1 MITLNFDEV
10 LERTYNAKKGVEVR
24 YGLGQGFE
32 YCKQFADEAQG
43 YATAAKA
50 SEKKAADAV
59 AGIEQTKADAVQ
71 AVQNAQ
77 TTATTAVQQAQ
88 STATTAVTTKQTEA
102 VQAVDDERDAAL
114 QQVADST
121 QAAQTAASNAAASE
135 QAAQAS
141 KEAAATSAGAAESS
155 ATAASG
161 SASAA
166 ATSESNAATSAQS
179 AGADADRAEAAASLA
194 GTRANTDKTLKT
206 ENAPADAKAT
216 GDALAGK
223 ADSVVPHDLSIPIT
237 GWQTDTEV
245 AEYPHY
251 IDITA
256 DVTSTT
262 VVSVSIDPASADVA
276 GKAMLVNPETRTG
289 AIRIRAHNIPTAEIS
304 AQWYP
309 IKYGGQFYGDGS
321 IYSNFLL
328 AAHPV
333 GSIYQTISPENP
345 SVTFGGGTWEK
356 IAQDRVLMGA
366 SNTHPAGTTVEAGLP
381 NIEGVWGNI
390 RVPSDIKEGGSL
402 PDSDLTGVFKKTK
415 FINSQLY
422 KNGNG
427 TDYFGWEKL
436 VFSASESNPLYGA
449 SDTVQPP
456 AYFTYT
462 WLRTD

>member
-1 MITLNFDEV
+1 M
-10 LERTYNAKKGVEVR
+10 
-24 YGLGQGFE
+24 
-32 YCKQFADEAQG
+32 
-43 YATAAKA
+43 
-50 SEKKAADAV
+50 S
-59 AGIEQTKADAVQ
+59 
-71 AVQNAQ
+71 
-77 TTATTAVQQAQ
+77 
-88 STATTAVTTKQTEA
+88 
-102 VQAVDDERDAAL
+102 
-114 QQVADST
+114 
-121 QAAQTAASNAAASE
+121 
-135 QAAQAS
+135 
-141 KEAAATSAGAAESS
+141 
-155 ATAASG
+155 
-161 SASAA
+161 
-166 ATSESNAATSAQS
+166 
-179 AGADADRAEAAASLA
+179 
-194 GTRANTDKTLKT
+194 TDKTLSI

-304 AQWYP
+304 ARWYP

-345 SVTFGGGTWEK
+345 AVTFGGGTWEK

-366 SNTHPAGTTVEAGLP
+366 SDTHPAGTTVEAGLP
-381 NIEGVWGNI
+381 NITGELISRASGSSSV
-390 RVPSDIKEGGSL
+390 GGSVTAGYGAFKVIPAGAEGDDVPL
-402 PDSDLTGVFKKTK
+402 SFQGGLIKPDKITF
-415 FINSQLY
+415 
-422 KNGNG
+422 
-427 TDYFGWEKL
+427 E
-436 VFSASESNPLYGA
+436 ASNVSSIYGA
-449 SDTVQPP
+449 STTVQPP

>member
-1 MITLNFDEV
+1 MADDILKNIPLPADLPENWTSGQIIAPTGAEAGLDDQHG
-10 LERTYNAKKGVEVR
+10 YNYLMRQVNN
-24 YGLGQGFE
+24 
-32 YCKQFADEAQG
+32 AQK
-43 YATAAKA
+43 AAK
-50 SEKKAADAV
+50 ELNK
-59 AGIEQTKADAVQ
+59 
-71 AVQNAQ
+71 
-77 TTATTAVQQAQ
+77 
-88 STATTAVTTKQTEA
+88 
-102 VQAVDDERDAAL
+102 
-114 QQVADST
+114 
-121 QAAQTAASNAAASE
+121 
-135 QAAQAS
+135 
-141 KEAAATSAGAAESS
+141 
-155 ATAASG
+155 
-161 SASAA
+161 
-166 ATSESNAATSAQS
+166 
-179 AGADADRAEAAASLA
+179 
-194 GTRANTDKTLKT
+194 
-206 ENAPADAKAT
+206 
-216 GDALAGK
+216 GK
-223 ADSVVPHDLSIPIT
+223 ADSVDPHDLFIPIT

-262 VVSVSIDPASADVA
+262 VVSVSIDPASAYVA

-304 AQWYP
+304 ARWYP

-366 SNTHPAGTTVEAGLP
+366 SDTHPAGTKMEAGLP
-381 NIEGVWGNI
+381 NITGTFASGNDEEAAWSRFVHADGCFDYGQKGI
-390 RVPSDIKEGGSL
+390 AAVYTRN
-402 PDSDLTGVFKKTK
+402 DSTQNTPVLLEFKASKS
-415 FINSQLY
+415 SQI
-422 KNGNG
+422 
-427 TDYFGWEKL
+427 
-436 VFSASESNPLYGA
+436 YGA

>member
-10 LERTYNAKKGVEVR
+10 LKRIYNAKKGVEVR

-43 YATAAKA
+43 YATNAKA
-50 SEKKAADAV
+50 SADKA
-59 AGIEQTKADAVQ
+59 EQTKTDAVQ

-77 TTATTAVQQAQ
+77 ATATTAVQQAQ

-121 QAAQTAASNAAASE
+121 RAAQTAANAAGN
-135 QAAQAS
+135 
-141 KEAAATSAGAAESS
+141 AATAAGGYASNAESS

-166 ATSESNAATSAQS
+166 ATSESNAASSAQS
-179 AGADADRAEAAASLA
+179 AGTDADRAEAAAALA

-223 ADSVVPHDLSIPIT
+223 ADSVVPHDLFIPIT

-276 GKAMLVNPETRTG
+276 SKAMLVNPETRTG

-304 AQWYP
+304 ARWYP

-345 SVTFGGGTWEK
+345 AVTFGGGTWE
-356 IAQDRVLMGA
+356 R
-366 SNTHPAGTTVEAGLP
+366 
-381 NIEGVWGNI
+381 IEG
-390 RVPSDIKEGGSL
+390 
-402 PDSDLTGVFKKTK
+402 K
-415 FINSQLY
+415 FIM
-422 KNGNG
+422 
-427 TDYFGWEKL
+427 
-436 VFSASESNPLYGA
+436 GA
-449 SDTVQPP
+449 SDTYPVGSTGGRTEHSHEYAVTYIANYNGIVGGSNDYSVMAYDGTTGGNNKVASNAGTGIGHEYKDVGTITNQTIYYKRSLGRTGYGTNMPP
-456 AYFTYT
+456 YYSVYIWRRVA
-462 WLRTD
+462 

>member
-1 MITLNFDEV
+1 MSKTIEIGPYSAYAIAVKYGYVGTEEDWIKAVEAARKSA
-10 LERTYNAKKGVEVR
+10 ETSAANAKRE
-24 YGLGQGFE
+24 
-32 YCKQFADEAQG
+32 ADGASTSA
-43 YATAAKA
+43 ATAT
-50 SEKKAADAV
+50 
-59 AGIEQTKADAVQ
+59 EQAR
-71 AVQNAQ
+71 
-77 TTATTAVQQAQ
+77 TATT
-88 STATTAVTTKQTEA
+88 EA
-102 VQAVDDERDAAL
+102 GK
-114 QQVADST
+114 S
-121 QAAQTAASNAAASE
+121 AASADAS
-135 QAAQAS
+135 AS
-141 KEAAATSAGAAESS
+141 
-155 ATAASG
+155 

-166 ATSESNAATSAQS
+166 AISEANAKKYSEE
-179 AGADADRAEAAASLA
+179 AGAKA
-194 GTRANTDKTLKT
+194 TTDKTLSI

-223 ADSVVPHDLSIPIT
+223 ADSVDPHDLFIPIT

-304 AQWYP
+304 ARWYP
-309 IKYGGQFYGDGS
+309 IKYGGRFYGDGS

-366 SNTHPAGTTVEAGLP
+366 SDTHPAGTTVEAGLP
-381 NIEGVWGNI
+381 NITGKFVAALRDGFTN
-390 RVPSDIKEGGSL
+390 
-402 PDSDLTGVFKKTK
+402 DSHTRITGAF
-415 FINSQLY
+415 Y
-422 KNGNG
+422 ENG
-427 TDYFGWEKL
+427 TTTGEDSYNSISTNVGIPSGGAPFG
-436 VFSASESNPLYGA
+436 FDASRSNSIYGA
-449 SDTVQPP
+449 SDTVQTP
-456 AYFTYT
+456 AYFTCT

>member
-1 MITLNFDEV
+1 MSKTIEIGPYSAYAIAVKYGYVGTEEDWIKAVEAARKSA
-10 LERTYNAKKGVEVR
+10 ETSAANAKRE
-24 YGLGQGFE
+24 
-32 YCKQFADEAQG
+32 ADGASTSA
-43 YATAAKA
+43 ATATEQAGIATTKA
-50 SEKKAADAV
+50 GESAASADA
-59 AGIEQTKADAVQ
+59 
-71 AVQNAQ
+71 
-77 TTATTAVQQAQ
+77 
-88 STATTAVTTKQTEA
+88 S
-102 VQAVDDERDAAL
+102 
-114 QQVADST
+114 
-121 QAAQTAASNAAASE
+121 AS
-135 QAAQAS
+135 
-141 KEAAATSAGAAESS
+141 
-155 ATAASG
+155 

-166 ATSESNAATSAQS
+166 AISEANAKKYSEE
-179 AGADADRAEAAASLA
+179 AGAK
-194 GTRANTDKTLKT
+194 ANTDKTLSI

-223 ADSVVPHDLSIPIT
+223 ADSAVPHDLSIPIT

-304 AQWYP
+304 ARWYP

-345 SVTFGGGTWEK
+345 AVTFGGGTWEK

-366 SNTHPAGTTVEAGLP
+366 SDTHLANTTVEAGLP
-381 NIEGVWGNI
+381 NIKGSFEARPHMSGN
-390 RVPSDIKEGGSL
+390 EFAGGSITGGDGKL
-402 PDSDLTGVFKKTK
+402 FAHSIQTSNNINNSMTETGNAYKSDVVF
-415 FINSQLY
+415 FNA
-422 KNGNG
+422 
-427 TDYFGWEKL
+427 
-436 VFSASESNPLYGA
+436 SASNSIYGA
-449 SDTVQPP
+449 STTVQPL

>member
-1 MITLNFDEV
+1 MTKTFPEV
-10 LERTYNAKKGVEVR
+10 ISGIRTAKKGVEVR
-24 YGLGQGFE
+24 EDVAQMGE
-32 YCKQFADEAQG
+32 YVEQFA
-43 YATAAKA
+43 ATATQKAEAAAA
-50 SEKKAADAV
+50 SEKKASDAV
-59 AGIEQTKADAVQ
+59 ANIDQQKADSVAAVQ
-71 AVQNAQ
+71 QAQ
-77 TTATTAVQQAQ
+77 TTATTAITQTKDAALTDIGNAKTGALQEVSN
-88 STATTAVTTKQTEA
+88 STATAE
-102 VQAVDDERDAAL
+102 
-114 QQVADST
+114 
-121 QAAQTAASNAAASE
+121 TAASAAAGS
-135 QAAQAS
+135 ASDANAS
-141 KEAAATSAGAAESS
+141 KEAAATSASAAADSASAASTSETNSS
-155 ATAASG
+155 A

-166 ATSESNAATSAQS
+166 ATSEANAKKYSEE
-179 AGADADRAEAAASLA
+179 AGAK
-194 GTRANTDKTLKT
+194 ANTDKTLSI

-216 GDALAGK
+216 GDALADK
-223 ADSVVPHDLSIPIT
+223 ADSVDPHDLFIPIT

-304 AQWYP
+304 ARWYP

-345 SVTFGGGTWEK
+345 SVTFGGGTWK
-356 IAQDRVLMGA
+356 NIAQDRVLMGA
-366 SNTHPAGTTVEAGLP
+366 SDTHPAGTKMEAGLP
-381 NIEGVWGNI
+381 NITGTFASGNDEGAAWSRFVHADGCFDYGQKGIAAVYTRN
-390 RVPSDIKEGGSL
+390 
-402 PDSDLTGVFKKTK
+402 DSTQNTPVLLEFKASKS
-415 FINSQLY
+415 SQI
-422 KNGNG
+422 
-427 TDYFGWEKL
+427 
-436 VFSASESNPLYGA
+436 YGA

>member
-1 MITLNFDEV
+1 MSKTIEIGPYSAYAIAVKYGYDGTEEDWIKAVEAARKSA
-10 LERTYNAKKGVEVR
+10 ETSAANAKRE
-24 YGLGQGFE
+24 
-32 YCKQFADEAQG
+32 ADGASTSAAI
-43 YATAAKA
+43 AT
-50 SEKKAADAV
+50 EQ
-59 AGIEQTKADAVQ
+59 AGI
-71 AVQNAQ
+71 
-77 TTATTAVQQAQ
+77 ATTK
-88 STATTAVTTKQTEA
+88 SGE
-102 VQAVDDERDAAL
+102 
-114 QQVADST
+114 S
-121 QAAQTAASNAAASE
+121 AASAEAS
-135 QAAQAS
+135 AS
-141 KEAAATSAGAAESS
+141 
-155 ATAASG
+155 

-166 ATSESNAATSAQS
+166 ATSEANAKKYSEE
-179 AGADADRAEAAASLA
+179 AGAKAS
-194 GTRANTDKTLKT
+194 TDKTLSI

-304 AQWYP
+304 ARWYP

-345 SVTFGGGTWEK
+345 AVTFGGGTWEK
-356 IAQDRVLMGA
+356 IAQDRALMGA
-366 SNTHPAGTTVEAGLP
+366 SDTHPAGTTVEAGLP
-381 NIEGVWGNI
+381 NITGRLAVRALKTIYE
-390 RVPSDIKEGGSL
+390 
-402 PDSDLTGVFKKTK
+402 TGVFLT
-415 FINSQLY
+415 QE
-422 KNGNG
+422 NGALKSIAI
-427 TDYFGWEKL
+427 DSVED
-436 VFSASESNPLYGA
+436 FSNLISTEDASARYGGSVSIDASGSNPIYGA
-449 SDTVQPP
+449 SNTVQPP

-462 WLRTD
+462 WLRTN

>member
-1 MITLNFDEV
+1 MTKTFPEV
-10 LERTYNAKKGVEVR
+10 ISGIRTAKKGVEVR
-24 YGLGQGFE
+24 EDIAQMGE
-32 YCKQFADEAQG
+32 YVEQFA
-43 YATAAKA
+43 ATATQKAKEAAA
-50 SEKKAADAV
+50 SEKKASDAV
-59 AGIEQTKADAVQ
+59 ANIDQQKADSVAAVQ
-71 AVQNAQ
+71 QAQ
-77 TTATTAVQQAQ
+77 TTATTTITGAKDAALTDIDNAKTGALQEVAK
-88 STATTAVTTKQTEA
+88 STATAE
-102 VQAVDDERDAAL
+102 
-114 QQVADST
+114 
-121 QAAQTAASNAAASE
+121 AAAS
-135 QAAQAS
+135 AAAGSASDANAS
-141 KEAAATSAGAAESS
+141 KEAAAASAAAAASS
-155 ATAASG
+155 ASAASTSETNSSA

-166 ATSESNAATSAQS
+166 ATSEANAKKYSEE
-179 AGADADRAEAAASLA
+179 AGAK
-194 GTRANTDKTLKT
+194 ANTDKTLSI

-223 ADSVVPHDLSIPIT
+223 ADSVDPHDLSIPIT

-304 AQWYP
+304 ARWYP

-366 SNTHPAGTTVEAGLP
+366 SSTHPAGTTAEAGLP
-381 NIEGVWGNI
+381 NITGNF
-390 RVPSDIKEGGSL
+390 RSRPHMNGNFGTGGSIISADGKLFVHL
-402 PDSDLTGVFKKTK
+402 P
-415 FINSQLY
+415 Q
-422 KNGNG
+422 
-427 TDYFGWEKL
+427 
-436 VFSASESNPLYGA
+436 A
-449 SDTVQPP
+449 SDEKDNSMTETGRSYKDDVMFFDASRSSPIYGNSTTVQPP
-456 AYFTYT
+456 AYFTYI

>member
-1 MITLNFDEV
+1 MADDILKKIPLPADLPENWTSGQIVAPTGAEAGLDDQHG
-10 LERTYNAKKGVEVR
+10 YN
-24 YGLGQGFE
+24 YLM
-32 YCKQFADEAQG
+32 KQVNNAQK
-43 YATAAKA
+43 AAKA
-50 SEKKAADAV
+50 L
-59 AGIEQTKADAVQ
+59 
-71 AVQNAQ
+71 N
-77 TTATTAVQQAQ
+77 
-88 STATTAVTTKQTEA
+88 
-102 VQAVDDERDAAL
+102 
-114 QQVADST
+114 
-121 QAAQTAASNAAASE
+121 
-135 QAAQAS
+135 
-141 KEAAATSAGAAESS
+141 
-155 ATAASG
+155 
-161 SASAA
+161 
-166 ATSESNAATSAQS
+166 
-179 AGADADRAEAAASLA
+179 
-194 GTRANTDKTLKT
+194 
-206 ENAPADAKAT
+206 
-216 GDALAGK
+216 AGK
-223 ADSVVPHDLSIPIT
+223 ADSVDPHDLFIPIT

-304 AQWYP
+304 ARWYP

-345 SVTFGGGTWEK
+345 SVTFGGGIWEK

-381 NIEGVWGNI
+381 NITG
-390 RVPSDIKEGGSL
+390 KMGGL
-402 PDSDLTGVFKKTK
+402 YNEMRGELEALYFDEANNATK
-415 FINSQLY
+415 SISSAWERGKMLYFDASRSNSI
-422 KNGNG
+422 
-427 TDYFGWEKL
+427 
-436 VFSASESNPLYGA
+436 YGA

>member
-1 MITLNFDEV
+1 MSKTIEIGPYSAYAIAVKYGYVGTEEDWIKAVEAARKSA
-10 LERTYNAKKGVEVR
+10 ETSAANAKRE
-24 YGLGQGFE
+24 
-32 YCKQFADEAQG
+32 ADGASTSA
-43 YATAAKA
+43 ATATEQAGIATTKA
-50 SEKKAADAV
+50 GESAASADA
-59 AGIEQTKADAVQ
+59 
-71 AVQNAQ
+71 
-77 TTATTAVQQAQ
+77 
-88 STATTAVTTKQTEA
+88 S
-102 VQAVDDERDAAL
+102 
-114 QQVADST
+114 
-121 QAAQTAASNAAASE
+121 AS
-135 QAAQAS
+135 
-141 KEAAATSAGAAESS
+141 
-155 ATAASG
+155 

-166 ATSESNAATSAQS
+166 AISEANAKKYSEE
-179 AGADADRAEAAASLA
+179 AGAK
-194 GTRANTDKTLKT
+194 ANTDKTLSI

-223 ADSVVPHDLSIPIT
+223 ADSAVPHDLSIPIT

-304 AQWYP
+304 ARWYP

-345 SVTFGGGTWEK
+345 AVTFGGGTWEK

-366 SNTHPAGTTVEAGLP
+366 SDTHLAGTTVEAGLP
-381 NIEGVWGNI
+381 NIKGSFEARPHMSGN
-390 RVPSDIKEGGSL
+390 EFAGGSITGGDGKL
-402 PDSDLTGVFKKTK
+402 FAHSIQTSNNINNSMTETGNAYKSDVVF
-415 FINSQLY
+415 FNA
-422 KNGNG
+422 
-427 TDYFGWEKL
+427 
-436 VFSASESNPLYGA
+436 SASNSIYGA
-449 SDTVQPP
+449 STTVQPP

>member
-1 MITLNFDEV
+1 MSKTIEIGPYSAYAIAVKHGYVGTEEDWIKAVEAARKSA
-10 LERTYNAKKGVEVR
+10 EASAANAKRE
-24 YGLGQGFE
+24 
-32 YCKQFADEAQG
+32 AD
-43 YATAAKA
+43 KA
-50 SEKKAADAV
+50 FTSA
-59 AGIEQTKADAVQ
+59 
-71 AVQNAQ
+71 
-77 TTATTAVQQAQ
+77 TTATEQAGI
-88 STATTAVTTKQTEA
+88 ATTKAGE
-102 VQAVDDERDAAL
+102 
-114 QQVADST
+114 S
-121 QAAQTAASNAAASE
+121 AASAEAS
-135 QAAQAS
+135 
-141 KEAAATSAGAAESS
+141 TS
-155 ATAASG
+155 

-166 ATSESNAATSAQS
+166 ATSEANAKKYSEE
-179 AGADADRAEAAASLA
+179 AGAK
-194 GTRANTDKTLKT
+194 ANTDKTLSI

-304 AQWYP
+304 ARWYP

-345 SVTFGGGTWEK
+345 AVTFGGGTWKK

-366 SNTHPAGTTVEAGLP
+366 SDTHPAGTTVEACLP
-381 NIEGVWGNI
+381 NVKGTFIAALRDGFTDDSANKITRAFYENGITTGDDNYNSISTDVGI
-390 RVPSDIKEGGSL
+390 PSGGAPFGFDASR
-402 PDSDLTGVFKKTK
+402 S
-415 FINSQLY
+415 NSI
-422 KNGNG
+422 
-427 TDYFGWEKL
+427 
-436 VFSASESNPLYGA
+436 YGR
-449 SDTVQPP
+449 STTVQPP

-462 WLRTD
+462 WLRTA

>member
-1 MITLNFDEV
+1 MSKTIEIGPYSAYAIAVKHGYVGTEEDWIKAVEAARKSA
-10 LERTYNAKKGVEVR
+10 EESAANAKRE
-24 YGLGQGFE
+24 
-32 YCKQFADEAQG
+32 AD
-43 YATAAKA
+43 KA
-50 SEKKAADAV
+50 FTSA
-59 AGIEQTKADAVQ
+59 
-71 AVQNAQ
+71 
-77 TTATTAVQQAQ
+77 TTATEQAGI
-88 STATTAVTTKQTEA
+88 ATTKAGE
-102 VQAVDDERDAAL
+102 
-114 QQVADST
+114 S
-121 QAAQTAASNAAASE
+121 AASADAS
-135 QAAQAS
+135 AS
-141 KEAAATSAGAAESS
+141 
-155 ATAASG
+155 

-166 ATSESNAATSAQS
+166 ATSEANAKKYSEE
-179 AGADADRAEAAASLA
+179 AGAK
-194 GTRANTDKTLKT
+194 ANTDKTLSI

-304 AQWYP
+304 ARWYP

-345 SVTFGGGTWEK
+345 AVTFGGGTWEK

-366 SNTHPAGTTVEAGLP
+366 SDTHLAGTTVEAGLP
-381 NIEGVWGNI
+381 NIKGSFEARPHMSGNEF
-390 RVPSDIKEGGSL
+390 VGGSITGGDGKL
-402 PDSDLTGVFKKTK
+402 FAHSIQTSNNLNNSMTETGNAYKSDVVF
-415 FINSQLY
+415 FNA
-422 KNGNG
+422 
-427 TDYFGWEKL
+427 
-436 VFSASESNPLYGA
+436 SASNSIYGA
-449 SDTVQPP
+449 STTVQPP

>member
-10 LERTYNAKKGVEVR
+10 LKRIYNAKKGVEVR

-43 YATAAKA
+43 HATNAKA
-50 SEKKAADAV
+50 SADKAEQTV
-59 AGIEQTKADAVQ
+59 AGIEQTKTDAVQ

-77 TTATTAVQQAQ
+77 TTATTAITQTKDAALTDIGNAKTGALQEVAN
-88 STATTAVTTKQTEA
+88 STATAETA
-102 VQAVDDERDAAL
+102 
-114 QQVADST
+114 
-121 QAAQTAASNAAASE
+121 
-135 QAAQAS
+135 
-141 KEAAATSAGAAESS
+141 
-155 ATAASG
+155 
-161 SASAA
+161 ASAA
-166 ATSESNAATSAQS
+166 AGSASDANASEEAAS
-179 AGADADRAEAAASLA
+179 AAASAAAGSASTAATKAREASTSRQAAEKAQKAAEDAAALA
-194 GTRANTDKTLKT
+194 GTRAGTDKTLSI

-223 ADSVVPHDLSIPIT
+223 ADSVVPQDLFIPIT

-304 AQWYP
+304 ARWYP
-309 IKYGGQFYGDGS
+309 IKYGGQFYGNGS

-366 SNTHPAGTTVEAGLP
+366 SDTHPAGTTVEAGLP
-381 NIEGVWGNI
+381 NVKGTFIAALRDGFSDYSANKITGAFYENGITTGNDGYNSI
-390 RVPSDIKEGGSL
+390 STDVGIPSGGAPFGFDASR
-402 PDSDLTGVFKKTK
+402 S
-415 FINSQLY
+415 NSI
-422 KNGNG
+422 
-427 TDYFGWEKL
+427 
-436 VFSASESNPLYGA
+436 YGR
-449 SDTVQPP
+449 STTVRPP

-462 WLRTD
+462 WLRTA

>member
-1 MITLNFDEV
+1 MTKTFPEV
-10 LERTYNAKKGVEVR
+10 ISGIRTAKKGVEVR
-24 YGLGQGFE
+24 EDIAQMGE
-32 YCKQFADEAQG
+32 YVEQFA
-43 YATAAKA
+43 ATATQKAEAAAA
-50 SEKKAADAV
+50 SEKKASDAV
-59 AGIEQTKADAVQ
+59 ANIDQQKADSVAAVQ
-71 AVQNAQ
+71 QAQ
-77 TTATTAVQQAQ
+77 TTATTAITQ
-88 STATTAVTTKQTEA
+88 TK
-102 VQAVDDERDAAL
+102 DAAL
-114 QQVADST
+114 TDIGNAKAGALQEVASST
-121 QAAQTAASNAAASE
+121 EAAQTAATEAKASE
-135 QAAQAS
+135 QAAEKS
-141 KEAAATSAGAAESS
+141 KE
-155 ATAASG
+155 
-161 SASAA
+161 
-166 ATSESNAATSAQS
+166 
-179 AGADADRAEAAASLA
+179 DAAASASSA
-194 GTRANTDKTLKT
+194 GTKASEASTSATQADASQKKAAKNQQAAEEAANRASAIVSTDKTLSI
-206 ENAPADAKAT
+206 ENAPADAKAA

-304 AQWYP
+304 ARWYP

-345 SVTFGGGTWEK
+345 AVTFGGGTWEK
-356 IAQDRVLMGA
+356 IAQYRVLMGA
-366 SNTHPAGTTVEAGLP
+366 SDTHLAGTTVEAGLP
-381 NIEGVWGNI
+381 NIKGSFEARPHMSGN
-390 RVPSDIKEGGSL
+390 KFAGGSITGGDGKL
-402 PDSDLTGVFKKTK
+402 FAHSIQTSNNINNSMTETGNVYKSDVVF
-415 FINSQLY
+415 FNA
-422 KNGNG
+422 
-427 TDYFGWEKL
+427 
-436 VFSASESNPLYGA
+436 SASNSIYGA
-449 SDTVQPP
+449 SNTVQPP

>member
-1 MITLNFDEV
+1 MSKTIEIGPYSAYAIAVKYGYVGTEEDWIKAVEAARKSA
-10 LERTYNAKKGVEVR
+10 ETSAANAKRE
-24 YGLGQGFE
+24 
-32 YCKQFADEAQG
+32 ADGASTSAAI
-43 YATAAKA
+43 ATEQAGIATTKAGESAA
-50 SEKKAADAV
+50 SADA
-59 AGIEQTKADAVQ
+59 
-71 AVQNAQ
+71 
-77 TTATTAVQQAQ
+77 
-88 STATTAVTTKQTEA
+88 S
-102 VQAVDDERDAAL
+102 
-114 QQVADST
+114 
-121 QAAQTAASNAAASE
+121 AS
-135 QAAQAS
+135 
-141 KEAAATSAGAAESS
+141 
-155 ATAASG
+155 

-166 ATSESNAATSAQS
+166 AISEANAKKYSEE
-179 AGADADRAEAAASLA
+179 AGAK
-194 GTRANTDKTLKT
+194 ANTDKTLSI

-223 ADSVVPHDLSIPIT
+223 ADSAVPHDLSIPIT

-304 AQWYP
+304 ARWYP

-366 SNTHPAGTTVEAGLP
+366 SSTHPAGTTAEAGLP
-381 NIEGVWGNI
+381 NITGNFKS
-390 RVPSDIKEGGSL
+390 RPHMNGSFGTGGSIISADGKLFVHL
-402 PDSDLTGVFKKTK
+402 PQASDEKDNSMTETGR
-415 FINSQLY
+415 LY
-422 KNGNG
+422 KDDVMFFDASRSSPIYGNS
-427 TDYFGWEKL
+427 T
-436 VFSASESNPLYGA
+436 
-449 SDTVQPP
+449 TVQPP
-456 AYFTYT
+456 AYFTYI

>member
-1 MITLNFDEV
+1 MSKTIVIGPYSAYAIAVKYGYVGTEEDWIKAVEAARKSA
-10 LERTYNAKKGVEVR
+10 ETSAASAKGE
-24 YGLGQGFE
+24 
-32 YCKQFADEAQG
+32 ADEAF
-43 YATAAKA
+43 A
-50 SEKKAADAV
+50 SA
-59 AGIEQTKADAVQ
+59 
-71 AVQNAQ
+71 
-77 TTATTAVQQAQ
+77 TTATKHA
-88 STATTAVTTKQTEA
+88 KI
-102 VQAVDDERDAAL
+102 
-114 QQVADST
+114 
-121 QAAQTAASNAAASE
+121 
-135 QAAQAS
+135 
-141 KEAAATSAGAAESS
+141 ATSKAEE
-155 ATAASG
+155 ASG
-161 SASAA
+161 SASEASSSRQAA
-166 ATSESNAATSAQS
+166 ERAQKAAE
-179 AGADADRAEAAASLA
+179 DAAELA
-194 GTRANTDKTLKT
+194 GTRAGTDKTLSI

-223 ADSVVPHDLSIPIT
+223 ADSVDPHDLFIPIT

-289 AIRIRAHNIPTAEIS
+289 AIRIRAHNIPSAEIS
-304 AQWYP
+304 ARWYP

-366 SNTHPAGTTVEAGLP
+366 SDTHPAGTTVEAGLP
-381 NIEGVWGNI
+381 NI
-390 RVPSDIKEGGSL
+390 
-402 PDSDLTGVFKKTK
+402 TGK
-415 FINSQLY
+415 FVAALRDGFTDNSHTRITGAFY
-422 KNGNG
+422 ENG
-427 TDYFGWEKL
+427 TTTGEDSYNSISTNVGIPSGGAPFG
-436 VFSASESNPLYGA
+436 FDASRSNSIYGA

-456 AYFTYT
+456 AYFTCT

>member
-1 MITLNFDEV
+1 MSKTIEIGPYSAYAIAVKYGYVGTEEDWIKSVEAARKSA
-10 LERTYNAKKGVEVR
+10 ETSAANAKRE
-24 YGLGQGFE
+24 
-32 YCKQFADEAQG
+32 ADGASASAAI
-43 YATAAKA
+43 ATEQAGIATAKA
-50 SEKKAADAV
+50 SESAA
-59 AGIEQTKADAVQ
+59 
-71 AVQNAQ
+71 
-77 TTATTAVQQAQ
+77 
-88 STATTAVTTKQTEA
+88 
-102 VQAVDDERDAAL
+102 
-114 QQVADST
+114 
-121 QAAQTAASNAAASE
+121 
-135 QAAQAS
+135 
-141 KEAAATSAGAAESS
+141 SAGAS
-155 ATAASG
+155 AS

-166 ATSESNAATSAQS
+166 ATSEANAKKYSEE
-179 AGADADRAEAAASLA
+179 AGAK
-194 GTRANTDKTLKT
+194 ANTDKTLT
-206 ENAPADAKAT
+206 IENAPADAKAT

-304 AQWYP
+304 ARWYP
-309 IKYGGQFYGDGS
+309 IKYGGQFYGNGS

-345 SVTFGGGTWEK
+345 AVTFGGGTWEK

-366 SNTHPAGTTVEAGLP
+366 SDTHPAGTTVEAGLP
-381 NIEGVWGNI
+381 NVKGTFIAALRDGFTNDSANKITGAFYENGITTGDDNYNSVSTDVGI
-390 RVPSDIKEGGSL
+390 PSGGAPFGFDASR
-402 PDSDLTGVFKKTK
+402 S
-415 FINSQLY
+415 NSI
-422 KNGNG
+422 
-427 TDYFGWEKL
+427 
-436 VFSASESNPLYGA
+436 YGR
-449 SDTVQPP
+449 STTVRPP

-462 WLRTD
+462 WLRTA

>member
-1 MITLNFDEV
+1 MSKTIEIGPYSAYAIAVKYGYDGTEEDWIKAVEAARKSA
-10 LERTYNAKKGVEVR
+10 ETSAANAKRE
-24 YGLGQGFE
+24 
-32 YCKQFADEAQG
+32 ADGASTSA
-43 YATAAKA
+43 ATATEQAGIATTKA
-50 SEKKAADAV
+50 GESAASADA
-59 AGIEQTKADAVQ
+59 
-71 AVQNAQ
+71 
-77 TTATTAVQQAQ
+77 
-88 STATTAVTTKQTEA
+88 S
-102 VQAVDDERDAAL
+102 
-114 QQVADST
+114 
-121 QAAQTAASNAAASE
+121 AS
-135 QAAQAS
+135 
-141 KEAAATSAGAAESS
+141 
-155 ATAASG
+155 

-166 ATSESNAATSAQS
+166 AISEANAKKYSEE
-179 AGADADRAEAAASLA
+179 AGAK
-194 GTRANTDKTLKT
+194 ANTDKTLSI

-223 ADSVVPHDLSIPIT
+223 ADSVVPHDLFIPIT

-289 AIRIRAHNIPTAEIS
+289 SIRIRAHKIPTAEIS
-304 AQWYP
+304 ARWYP

-366 SNTHPAGTTVEAGLP
+366 SDTHPAGTTVEAGLP
-381 NIEGVWGNI
+381 NITGSFYARPHMTG
-390 RVPSDIKEGGSL
+390 SKSSGGSITNGDGKL
-402 PDSDLTGVFKKTK
+402 FTHSIQGSDYLD
-415 FINSQLY
+415 NSMTESGRSY
-422 KNGNG
+422 K
-427 TDYFGWEKL
+427 DDVMF
-436 VFSASESNPLYGA
+436 FDASRSNPIYGA
-449 SDTVQPP
+449 SATVQPP